1 MERIAKSVRED
12 WLLHLVL
19 LIYVVLIFIV
29 VLNHEQWADEAQAWL
44 LARDSSLFGLLFKN
58 MRYEGHPPLW
68 HLILMLPSRLLPY
81 RAISIISVLIAGAA
95 VYILLHYS
103 SFPKI
108 VKILLPFTYFFF
120 YQYAVVA
127 RNYVL
132 VPILLFLIARIY
144 RNKIRKVY
152 HFTILVCL
160 LANTTVFA
168 TLVALSI
175 IFIHM
180 IDLIRMTAELDRKLI
195 IKQITAYAIF
205 AAVTGLLVIQL
216 WQPADGSFAVGY
228 EYDIHRI
235 LKVSSRAFNDS
246 MTEVGYV
253 TIFVLI
259 ISLIWF
265 WQNRLLLLYL
275 LSTLAILALFSVKYY
290 NDWHQGIVF
299 STWVFVMWLSFQNKG
314 GKRLKRLVN
323 WGRKMAIL
331 SILLV
336 MGFQVYWAVTVS
348 ISDLRG
354 SYSGGEAVANYIKE
368 NGLENKN
375 ICATKFWI
383 TAIQPYFSN
392 NIFRNINSGE
402 NPAFWRWSKNSG
414 RIEDMNAILETQP
427 DLIIMSRPGQ
437 DPEELEGYRF
447 EGIFEGNLYWKNRI
461 KEKNHFGLF
470 RKVE

>member
-1 MERIAKSVRED
+1 MERIIKSVKED
-12 WLLHLVL
+12 WLLHLVFL
-19 LIYVVLIFIV
+19 VYLVLIFIV

-68 HLILMLPSRLLPY
+68 HIILMLPSRFLPY
-81 RAISIISVLIAGAA
+81 RAISIISVLIASAA
-95 VYILLHYS
+95 VYVLLHYS

-108 VKILLPFTYFFF
+108 VKILLPFSYFLF

-144 RNKIRKVY
+144 RDKMSKIY

-160 LANTTVFA
+160 LAHTTVFA

-175 IFIHM
+175 MFVHLL
-180 IDLIRMTAELDRKLI
+180 DLIRMRAELDRKLI

-205 AAVTGLLVIQL
+205 AAAIALLVIQL

-228 EYDIHRI
+228 RFEISRI
-235 LKVSSRAFNDS
+235 RNVGSRAFNDS

-275 LSTLAILALFSVKYY
+275 LSTLAILTLFSVKYY

-299 STWVFVMWLSFQNKG
+299 STWVFVMWLSFQNEG
-314 GKRLKRLVN
+314 QKRFNNLAN
-323 WGRKMAIL
+323 WGRRLAIL
-331 SILLV
+331 SILVV
-336 MGFQVYWAVTVS
+336 MGFQVYWAATVS

-354 SYSGGEAVANYIKE
+354 TYSAGEATANYIKE
-368 NGLENKN
+368 NELENKN
-375 ICATKFWI
+375 ICATRFWA
-383 TAIQPYFSN
+383 TAVQPYFDG
-392 NIFRNINSGE
+392 NIFSNINSGE
-402 NPAFWRWSKNSG
+402 NPSFWRWSKNSG
-414 RIEDMNAILETQP
+414 RIEDMGAILKIQP
-427 DLIIMSRPGQ
+427 DLIIMSRPG
-437 DPEELEGYRF
+437 DKELDGYRF
-447 EGIFEGNLYWKNRI
+447 EGIFEGNLYWKNRT

-470 RKVE
+470 RKIE